1 MNGYLLDTHVLLWA
15 AQEDGKLSPAA
26 RAVIERV
33 DSKLYVSAISAFE
46 LGNKYRLGKL
56 PEYSHVVENYHGI
69 VQQLGATEL
78 PVRSSHAYYAA
89 KAEWTHR
96 DPFDRILAAQAS
108 LENLTLISSDTTF
121 SELSWV
127 SVLW

>member
-33 DSKLYVSAISAFE
+33 DSKLYISAISAFE
-46 LGNKYRLGKL
+46 LGNKYRLGEL

-69 VQQLGATEL
+69 VQKLGATEL

-89 KAEWTHR
+89 KAEWAHR

-121 SELSWV
+121 SELPWV